1 MKVLEEHLNIIQD
14 KLQLLLKQHS
24 VILKE
29 NQRLKEELAK
39 QQEQSLAQ
47 AKSMDELK
55 QQVEILKLSTGK
67 MNEKDKKEFEKRM
80 NLYLREIDRC
90 IALLSR

>member
-39 QQEQSLAQ
+39 QQEQGLEQ
-47 AKSMDELK
+47 VKSMDKLK
-55 QQVEILKLSTGK
+55 QQVDILKLSTGK

-80 NLYLREIDRC
+80 NLYIRNIDRC